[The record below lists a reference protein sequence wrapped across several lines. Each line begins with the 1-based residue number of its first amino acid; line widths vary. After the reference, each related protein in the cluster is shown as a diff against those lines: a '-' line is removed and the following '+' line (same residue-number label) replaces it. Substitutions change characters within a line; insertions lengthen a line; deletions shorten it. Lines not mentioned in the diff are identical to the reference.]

1 MSWGLGTVK
10 TVLLDSL
17 PLTEK
22 KWSYLLAFYSV
33 DTGNCVDIGYCNGR
47 KVIYFPG
54 CYCWP
59 MEKKQAMESH
69 TWIWVMHVCFLP
81 LKMKCLVF
89 KILKLHSY
97 VFTWSAWLCMH
108 GPQCA
113 YGRQLCESWDW
124 IHVLWHGGKSLCP
137 MSHLVSLQLLL

>member
-10 TVLLDSL
+10 TVLLDSR

-59 MEKKQAMESH
+59 MEKKQAMEKPH
-69 TWIWVMHVCFLP
+69 LNMGNACLLP
-81 LKMKCLVF
+81 SLKN
-89 KILKLHSY
+89 
-97 VFTWSAWLCMH
+97 
-108 GPQCA
+108 
-113 YGRQLCESWDW
+113 E
-124 IHVLWHGGKSLCP
+124 
-137 MSHLVSLQLLL
+137 VSSI